1 MSGPFYADPSHHG
14 QPAEAV
20 VKRAL
25 LLAVFIA
32 GFGSQSLA
40 EEPVGR
46 LCLAAVPTP
55 TPGERSLSNPTGGL
69 PDATYSIGI
78 DAAAPLELSRSTGI
92 WSPPLAVDV
101 RHTVSVFQDQ
111 TRIESFHF
119 RFKPGETT
127 ELCLFMNSLYETWTL
142 EYLERTGSWCSCG
155 PVPGS

>member
-1 MSGPFYADPSHHG
+1 MN
-14 QPAEAV
+14 
-20 VKRAL
+20 RAL

-40 EEPVGR
+40 EESVGR

-69 PDATYSIGI
+69 PDATYSIQI
-78 DAAAPLELSRSTGI
+78 D
-92 WSPPLAVDV
+92 VDV
-101 RHTVSVFQDQ
+101 RHTVSVFQDG

-127 ELCLFMNSLYETWTL
+127 ELCLFMNSLYETWIL
-142 EYLERTGSWCSCG
+142 EYLERTGSWCLCG